1 MVKFI
6 AISCYFFSSF
16 LSFCKHILL
25 GKKMDV
31 VLYYPQHFNR
41 STKGTNPYFDSI
53 VEVCKENGV
62 KYLIM
67 EEPDGETSNPRD
79 PQCMK
84 ADAFFWIVTIMR
96 KLIRVTHKRKI
107 SVEIDA
113 KIAHVLDTVTFHKFR
128 AKRYITISNSM
139 INVLAELNPTGIVYD
154 YQHGIIFNGH
164 PGYFVEKDSLVPS
177 FAKSNRRIMLWGKLY
192 RHSFDRVLFK
202 DELYKRIK
210 VVGYPIQ
217 TSAIDIVCQ
226 KREFVVISLQITSDD
241 EIWYK
246 HSTKMLYDCLEQLE
260 KSGRKV
266 LLKHHPRFNNEV
278 DLSVITTKY
287 PFVEFTSK
295 PLVELVSLALFH
307 ITWSSTT
314 SFEYANYG
322 IPTFF
327 LIDEVL
333 SYGTTIFYEQYHYP
347 LYESMSLLEVVT
359 RIADKHVY
367 KEDCKV
373 VKEWYDSAYAPFDKG
388 QMLKILTD
396 NED

>member
-1 MVKFI
+1 MM
-6 AISCYFFSSF
+6 FFNILYSF
-16 LSFCKHILL
+16 FQLTKHILL
-25 GKKMDV
+25 GKKTDV

-67 EEPDGETSNPRD
+67 EEPDSETSNPRN
-79 PQCMK
+79 PRCMK

-96 KLIRVTHKRKI
+96 NLMRVTHKGKNV
-107 SVEIDA
+107 VEIDA
-113 KIAHVLDTVTFHKFR
+113 KIAHIWDIVTFYKFR

-139 INVLAELNPTGIVYD
+139 INVLAELNPNGVVYD

-164 PGYFVEKDSLVPS
+164 PGYFVEKNELAPS
-177 FAKSNRRIMLWGKLY
+177 YAKSNRRVMLWGALY
-192 RHSFDRVLFK
+192 RHAFDRALFK
-202 DELYKRIK
+202 DELCKRIK

-217 TSAIDIVCQ
+217 TSAIDIVYQ
-226 KREFVVISLQITSDD
+226 ERKYIIISLQITSDG

-246 HSTKMLYDCLEQLE
+246 HSTKMLYECLEQL
-260 KSGRKV
+260 KQSGCKV

-278 DLSVITTKY
+278 DLKDVNIKY

-295 PLVELVSLALFH
+295 SLVELAPLALFH

-322 IPTFF
+322 VPTYF

-333 SYGTTIFYEQYHYP
+333 PHGATIFYCQYHYP

-359 RIADKHVY
+359 RITDKQIY
-367 KEDCKV
+367 KNDCRI
-373 VKEWYDSAYAPFDKG
+373 VKEWYDSAYAPFDK
-388 QMLKILTD
+388 QQILKILTG

>member
-1 MVKFI
+1 MFFNILYSFI
-6 AISCYFFSSF
+6 QLTKY
-16 LSFCKHILL
+16 ILL
-25 GKKMDV
+25 GKKTDV
-31 VLYYPQHFNR
+31 ILYYPQHFNR
-41 STKGTNPYFDSI
+41 STNGTNPYFDSI

-67 EEPDGETSNPRD
+67 EEPDSGTSNPRD
-79 PQCMK
+79 SQCMK

-96 KLIRVTHKRKI
+96 KLIRVTHKGKNV
-107 SVEIDA
+107 VEIDA
-113 KIAHVLDTVTFHKFR
+113 KIAHIWDITTFHKFR

-139 INVLAELNPTGIVYD
+139 INVLAELNPNGVVYD

-177 FAKSNRRIMLWGKLY
+177 YAKSNRRVMLWGTLY
-192 RHSFDRVLFK
+192 RHAFDKALFK

-210 VVGYPIQ
+210 VVGYPTQ
-217 TSAIDIVCQ
+217 TSAIDIVSQ
-226 KREFVVISLQITSDD
+226 ERVNIVISLQITSDD

-246 HSTKMLYDCLEQLE
+246 HSTKMLYECLEQLE
-260 KSGRKV
+260 QSGRKV

-278 DLSVITTKY
+278 DLSDIITKY

-295 PLVELVSLALFH
+295 PLVELVPFTLFH

-314 SFEYANYG
+314 SFEYANWG
-322 IPTFF
+322 VPTYF

-333 SYGTTIFYEQYHYP
+333 PYGTTIFYEQYRYP
-347 LYESMSLLEVVT
+347 LYESMSLLEVLM
-359 RIADKHVY
+359 RMADRQVY
-367 KEDCKV
+367 KNDCKI
-373 VKEWYDSAYAPFDKG
+373 VKEWYDSAYTPFDK
-388 QMLKILTD
+388 QQILKILTG

>member
-1 MVKFI
+1 MIFNILYSFI
-6 AISCYFFSSF
+6 QLTKY
-16 LSFCKHILL
+16 ILL

-31 VLYYPQHFNR
+31 ILYYPQHFNR

-67 EEPDGETSNPRD
+67 EEPDSETSNPRNY
-79 PQCMK
+79 QCMK
-84 ADAFFWIVTIMR
+84 ADVFFWIVAIMR
-96 KLIRVTHKRKI
+96 KLMCVTHKGKI

-113 KIAHVLDTVTFHKFR
+113 KIAHIWDAVTFHKFR

-139 INVLAELNPTGIVYD
+139 INVLAELNSNGVVYD

-164 PGYFVEKDSLVPS
+164 PGYFVEKNKLAPS
-177 FAKSNRRIMLWGKLY
+177 YAKSNRRVMLWGTLY
-192 RHSFDRVLFK
+192 RHAFDGALFK
-202 DELYKRIK
+202 DELCKRIK

-217 TSAIDIVCQ
+217 TSAINIVYQ
-226 KREFVVISLQITSDD
+226 ERKYIVISLQITSDG
-241 EIWYK
+241 EMWYK
-246 HSTKMLYDCLEQLE
+246 HSTKMLYECLEQL
-260 KSGRKV
+260 KQSGCKV

-278 DLSVITTKY
+278 DLNDVITKY

-295 PLVELVSLALFH
+295 PLVELVALFH

-314 SFEYANYG
+314 SFEYANFG
-322 IPTFF
+322 VPTYF

-333 SYGTTIFYEQYHYP
+333 PHGATIFYGQYHYP
-347 LYESMSLLEVVT
+347 LYESMSLLEVVRRRT
-359 RIADKHVY
+359 DELVY
-367 KEDCKV
+367 TSDCKI
-373 VKEWYDSAYAPFDKG
+373 VKKWYDSAYAPFDK
-388 QMLKILTD
+388 QQILKILTG

>member
-1 MVKFI
+1 MFFNILYSFI
-6 AISCYFFSSF
+6 QLTRY
-16 LSFCKHILL
+16 ILL
-25 GKKMDV
+25 GKKADV
-31 VLYYPQHFNR
+31 LLYYPQHFNR

-79 PQCMK
+79 PLCIK
-84 ADAFFWIVTIMR
+84 ADVFFWVVTIMR
-96 KLIRVTHKRKI
+96 KLMRVTHKGKI

-113 KIAHVLDTVTFHKFR
+113 KIAHILDTITFHKFR

-139 INVLAELNPTGIVYD
+139 INVLAELNPDGVVYD

-164 PGYFVEKDSLVPS
+164 PGYFVEQDNLVPS
-177 FAKSNRRIMLWGKLY
+177 YAKPNRRIMLWGTLY
-192 RHSFDRVLFK
+192 RHAFDKALFK

-217 TSAIDIVCQ
+217 TSEIDVVSQ
-226 KREFVVISLQITSDD
+226 EKVGVVISLQITSDG

-246 HSTKMLYDCLEQLE
+246 HSIKMLYECLEQL
-260 KSGRKV
+260 KQSGYKV

-278 DLSVITTKY
+278 DLGDIIIRY

-295 PLVELVSLALFH
+295 PLVELAPLTLFH

-314 SFEYANYG
+314 SFEYANLSV
-322 IPTFF
+322 PTYF
-327 LIDEVL
+327 LVDEVL
-333 SYGTTIFYEQYHYP
+333 HHGTTIFYEQYHYP
-347 LYESMSLLEVVT
+347 LYESMNLLEVVA
-359 RIADKHVY
+359 RITDKKVY
-367 KEDCKV
+367 KNDCKI
-373 VKEWYDSAYAPFDKG
+373 VKEWYDSAYAPFDNQ
-388 QMLKILTD
+388 QMLKILTG